1 MLYRSPET
9 RMKLL
14 LAAIASLLLLA
25 PLSAQESQVEK
36 ANQLIERIGKRP
48 DKAWD
53 YAFTLRSMTKGEEGS
68 KIGPVLEKGL
78 DHESPAARLVC
89 ARLLFATGSGEA
101 AMDTLGD
108 LLESDNDAI
117 VESAALFIS
126 DEGPESEDLSDKV
139 RTCWEGAAKRSAGAR
154 VALCE
159 ALFTMTGE
167 QLPLDQLREY
177 VGSGDHELVARAALA
192 LSELGHAASVDG
204 RLATLSRE
212 PGDLGRLARLGRE
225 VVKIDQAVED
235 HKSGV
240 AGVTPDGLIATEIRT
255 IRAHYVDD
263 FLTYNEKRHLN
274 TPENMVDAAC
284 RGMSTGFDRYGAY
297 MTRAEIDEMNED
309 QEGRYVGIGAHVAQG
324 EDNVIYITQP
334 IYEGPAYKAGIRTGD
349 RLIGING
356 PDGKRIDLTKLMLE
370 DGVKLVRGPEGS
382 TVTLFVQRRGVEKEL
397 VFEIKRQMVHVDTAL
412 EEMLPGKIGYVRLTR
427 FGANSGKDMKE
438 SLDNL
443 RRQGMEHVI
452 LDLRGNPGGQL
463 NAVVEI
469 ADQFLPK
476 GKLISTTGG
485 RWGEWKG
492 MQQPLRS
499 RGGEYTE
506 IPLVV
511 LIDGD
516 SASGSEMLSGALK
529 DNDRCT
535 VIGRTTFGKGVGQS
549 FYSVDKSGGSRI
561 LKTTVFSYYLPSGV
575 TIDRHAGVGG
585 VSPHI
590 RVDPQFLESWQV
602 YAIDKLRKGKQLEEY
617 LDANYRGEGKAL
629 LMKLAAFDGL
639 QQAAWPRFEE
649 FYTSLNT
656 RLARDDVRRELRFAL
671 RTRVADDRG
680 AEFTQNFQEDSGV
693 LRGVKEL
700 FTKAK
705 LDPATIPEYKTVM
718 K

>member
-1 MLYRSPET
+1 MR
-9 RMKLL
+9 LL
-14 LAAIASLLLLA
+14 TGAIALILLLA
-25 PLSAQESQVEK
+25 PLAAQDGPAEK
-36 ANQLIERIGKRP
+36 ANQLIDRISKRP

-53 YAFTLRSMTKGEEGS
+53 YAFSLRTLTKGEDGA
-68 KIGPVLEKGL
+68 KIAPLLEKGL
-78 DHESPAARLVC
+78 EHESEAVRLVC
-89 ARLLFATGSGEA
+89 TRLLFAMGSGEA
-101 AMDTLGD
+101 AMDTLGE
-108 LLESDNDAI
+108 LLESENDAI
-117 VESAALFIS
+117 IEAAALFIS
-126 DEGPESEDLSDKV
+126 AEGPESEDLTEKL
-139 RTCWEGAAKRSAGAR
+139 RQCWEGAAKRSAGAR

-159 ALFTMTGE
+159 ALFSLTGE

-177 VGSGDHELVARAALA
+177 VGSGEHELVARAALA
-192 LSELGHAASVDG
+192 LSELGHAATVDG

-212 PGDLGRLARLGRE
+212 PGELGRLARLGRE

-235 HKSGV
+235 HKSGA
-240 AGVTPDGLIATEIRT
+240 AGVAPDTLIPVQIRA

-263 FLTYNEKRHLN
+263 FLMYNEKRH
-274 TPENMVDAAC
+274 TTTGENMVDAAC
-284 RGMSTGFDRYGAY
+284 RAMATGFDRYGQY

-356 PDGKRIDLTKLMLE
+356 ADDKRVDLTKLTLE
-370 DGVKLVRGPEGS
+370 EGVKLVRGPEGS
-382 TVTLFVQRRGVEKEL
+382 TVKLYVQRRGMEKEL

-412 EEMLPGKIGYVRLTR
+412 EEMLPGKVGYVRLTR

-443 RRQGMEHVI
+443 RKQGMEHLIV
-452 LDLRGNPGGQL
+452 DLRGNPGGQL
-463 NAVVEI
+463 TAVVEI

-485 RWGEWKG
+485 RFGEWKG

-511 LIDGD
+511 LIDGE

-529 DNDRCT
+529 DNNRAT
-535 VIGRTTFGKGVGQS
+535 VIGRNTFGKGVGQS
-549 FYSVDKSGGSRI
+549 FYSVDRSGGSRV

-590 RVDPQFLESWQV
+590 RVEPQYLQSWQV
-602 YAIDKLRKGKQLEEY
+602 YALDKLRKSGKLDAY
-617 LDANYRGEGKAL
+617 LDQHYRGEAKAG

-639 QQAAWPRFEE
+639 QTELWPGFEA

-680 AEFTQNFQEDSGV
+680 AEFTQNYQEDKGV
-693 LRGVKEL
+693 LRGVQEL
-700 FTKAK
+700 FNKAK
-705 LDPATIPEYKTVM
+705 IDPGTVPEYKAVM